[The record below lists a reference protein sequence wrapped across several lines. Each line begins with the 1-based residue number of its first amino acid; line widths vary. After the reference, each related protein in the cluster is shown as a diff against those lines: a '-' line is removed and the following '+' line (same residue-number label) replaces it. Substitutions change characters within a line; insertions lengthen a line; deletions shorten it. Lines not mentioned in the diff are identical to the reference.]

1 MLILSVTYQNNTF
14 SLQLLVGIKDT
25 NDHLVAVT
33 LRALADLVPILGAST
48 VIGGKR
54 AKLFTDG
61 RPLVHSKRLSR
72 NSVKP
77 SRIVEPLPNLI
88 DNDII
93 ENENNVIG
101 FLPFTERSRP
111 DGEEGDTSTEDVE
124 QSAEEDLEAWQDWD
138 VNENPSNDQISV
150 VVNSPSVSV
159 SSLPTEINQNVDV
172 TSLTP
177 QIELPK
183 ISTETKKKRSLP
195 DIFELDIKNQRNGLA
210 NGGDEF
216 DYFQDMEP
224 TIQSTAQFIVEEKS
238 IEIDGL
244 ANGVTN
250 RLNLE
255 VKSNENNDD
264 GDGWGEE
271 DWD

>member
-1 MLILSVTYQNNTF
+1 MYISCYTLICYTF
-14 SLQLLVGIKDT
+14 FFQLLVGIKDT
-25 NDHLVAVT
+25 NDYLVAVT

-61 RPLVHSKRLSR
+61 RPLLHAKRLSR
-72 NSVKP
+72 NSIKP
-77 SRIVEPLPNLI
+77 PRIVEPLPNLI
-88 DNDII
+88 GNDIT
-93 ENENNVIG
+93 ENDNNVIG
-101 FLPFTERSRP
+101 SLPFTERSRP

-138 VNENPSNDQISV
+138 VNDNPSNEISIV
-150 VVNSPSVSV
+150 DNSPSVSV
-159 SSLPTEINQNVDV
+159 SSLPPEINQNVDIAPIA
-172 TSLTP
+172 P

-183 ISTETKKKRSLP
+183 TNMETKKKKSLP
-195 DIFELDIKNQRNGLA
+195 DIFELDIKNQRNGLM

-224 TIQSTAQFIVEEKS
+224 TIQSSAQFVVEDKLN
-238 IEIDGL
+238 EIDSL
-244 ANGVTN
+244 ANVVTN
-250 RLNLE
+250 RLSLD
-255 VKSNENNDD
+255 VKSSENNED